1 MPKKILIIGAG
12 KSSPYLIRHLYKN
25 QSLLNISLEI
35 VSNEI
40 PNFISHFPNIN
51 FNKIDIFNK
60 KDLRLKIKSS
70 FIVVSLLPPFLHYEI
85 AKLTS
90 DLGVNMITASYLD
103 DKIKSLNKNF
113 IDNNCFLFM
122 EMGLDPGIDH
132 MSAMSIINKLEM
144 KSKILEFESYTGGLM
159 KFDPIKNPWGYK
171 FTWNPMNVILAGKDN
186 AKYLKNNIEVNT
198 PYKKIFQ
205 DYTNIEIPNY
215 GNFEGY
221 PNRNS
226 MQYIDLY
233 NLKDVRSLKRGTLRH
248 KGFCKA
254 WNAIINSG
262 LTKTFKNKTKFSRN
276 LTYFEFL
283 NQNIKAKSKKDLK
296 KILEEKYDIKSDS
309 IEFKNLEWSGLFSD
323 KKVNG
328 SLFESNN
335 EILLEIMKD
344 RWTTDKND
352 IDLIVMYHS
361 IIYEINKK
369 ERKIISYLNI
379 EGDDN
384 IYTAMSKTVGLP
396 IAILIEEII
405 KNNLQYK
412 GINLPFD
419 SKIYDPILEKL
430 KSYGI
435 KFIEKEIS
443 T

>member
-205 DYTNIEIPNY
+205 DYTNIEIPNH

-233 NLKDVRSLKRGTLRH
+233 NLKNVRSLKRGTLRH

-396 IAILIEEII
+396 IAILIEETI

-419 SKIYDPILEKL
+419 SKIYDPILKKL

>member
-1 MPKKILIIGAG
+1 M
-12 KSSPYLIRHLYKN
+12 N
-25 QSLLNISLEI
+25 
-35 VSNEI
+35 
-40 PNFISHFPNIN
+40 
-51 FNKIDIFNK
+51 
-60 KDLRLKIKSS
+60 
-70 FIVVSLLPPFLHYEI
+70 
-85 AKLTS
+85 TS
-90 DLGVNMITASYLD
+90 
-103 DKIKSLNKNF
+103 
-113 IDNNCFLFM
+113 
-122 EMGLDPGIDH
+122 
-132 MSAMSIINKLEM
+132 
-144 KSKILEFESYTGGLM
+144 
-159 KFDPIKNPWGYK
+159 
-171 FTWNPMNVILAGKDN
+171 
-186 AKYLKNNIEVNT
+186 
-198 PYKKIFQ
+198 
-205 DYTNIEIPNY
+205 
-215 GNFEGY
+215 
-221 PNRNS
+221 
-226 MQYIDLY
+226 
-233 NLKDVRSLKRGTLRH
+233 
-248 KGFCKA
+248 
-254 WNAIINSG
+254 
-262 LTKTFKNKTKFSRN
+262 
-276 LTYFEFL
+276 
-283 NQNIKAKSKKDLK
+283 
-296 KILEEKYDIKSDS
+296 
-309 IEFKNLEWSGLFSD
+309 NLEWSGLFSD

-419 SKIYDPILEKL
+419 NKIYDPILEKL

>member
-12 KSSPYLIRHLYKN
+12 KSSPYLIRYLYKN
-25 QSLLNISLEI
+25 QNLLDISLEI
-35 VSNEI
+35 VSNERPI
-40 PNFISHFPNIN
+40 FISHFPNIN
-51 FNKIDIFNK
+51 FNKIDILNK
-60 KDLRLKIKSS
+60 KDISFKIKSS

-205 DYTNIEIPNY
+205 DYTNIEIPNH

-226 MQYIDLY
+226 MQYINLY

-262 LTKTFKNKTKFSRN
+262 LTKTFKNKTKFSRD
-276 LTYFEFL
+276 LTYFQFL

-296 KILEEKYDIKSDS
+296 KILEAKYDIKSDS
-309 IEFKNLEWSGLFSD
+309 IEFKILEWSGLFSD

-328 SLFESNN
+328 LLFESNN

-352 IDLIVMYHS
+352 IDLVVMYHS